1 MCSRN
6 ICFLQSQ
13 IRDKELQCTV
23 LNVKPSGLSWLCLAP
38 QLVTT
43 FLSNSLKTL
52 VTRTFTNG
60 FPSVTSVLQHLVFN
74 MFFHDVLFTAPSPL
88 PGGDEKVILI
98 FQRSPVNYSTG
109 LCIAHPL
116 HQGSPISDY
125 KIFSSVQSSVVSD
138 SLRPHESQIAAR
150 QASLSITDSRNSL
163 RLTSIE
169 SVIPSSHF
177 ILCCPLLLLLPIPP
191 SIRVSLG
198 KHNLWNLYY

>member
-1 MCSRN
+1 MHSP
-6 ICFLQSQ
+6 
-13 IRDKELQCTV
+13 QCQTFRPFMT
-23 LNVKPSGLSWLCLAP
+23 LFKAP

-98 FQRSPVNYSTG
+98 FRRSPVNYSTG
-109 LCIAHPL
+109 LCIAYPL

-138 SLRPHESQIAAR
+138 SLRPHESQHAR
-150 QASLSITDSRNSL
+150 PPCPSPTPGIHSDSR
-163 RLTSIE
+163 
-169 SVIPSSHF
+169 PSSQ
-177 ILCCPLLLLLPIPP
+177 
-191 SIRVSLG
+191 
-198 KHNLWNLYY
+198 